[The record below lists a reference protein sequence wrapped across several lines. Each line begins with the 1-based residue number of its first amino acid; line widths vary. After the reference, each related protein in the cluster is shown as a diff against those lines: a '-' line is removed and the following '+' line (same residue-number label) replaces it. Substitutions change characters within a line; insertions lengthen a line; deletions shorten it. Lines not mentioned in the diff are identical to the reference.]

1 MFQPQPS
8 AHGAT
13 AQRESGEAYVFRDFE
28 RSRIMAIRRAV
39 AADPALYSF
48 WFFAVVAVWTVL
60 MSAGAGMHGQN
71 LPAVNVTPHIAHFT
85 IILGFFFY
93 PLRLIWVPVLAY
105 LVVFLYPFYQ
115 PLTNAVAWH
124 NINGMTTGTVLGLF
138 AVNLICGLVVGF
150 LYRSA
155 FLLARPRMRAHA
167 ADLFL
172 SFVEVFTQFPWGLGR
187 NKAFR
192 LRDPAVE
199 RRDYPSQFVNRS
211 LYEEVHPLLGYL
223 QSPVYDSRRKILS

>member
-105 LVVFLYPFYQ
+105 LRDTQNYVHLAARG
-115 PLTNAVAWH
+115 LTLWDVA
-124 NINGMTTGTVLGLF
+124 
-138 AVNLICGLVVGF
+138 
-150 LYRSA
+150 
-155 FLLARPRMRAHA
+155 P
-167 ADLFL
+167 
-172 SFVEVFTQFPWGLGR
+172 GR
-187 NKAFR
+187 
-192 LRDPAVE
+192 VE
-199 RRDYPSQFVNRS
+199 REIAQHPIGPRTQGIFDNR
-211 LYEEVHPLLGYL
+211 
-223 QSPVYDSRRKILS
+223 RRQGPCTDQRKMQRIGGSIECL